1 MSRPPVRKRKWTNN
15 RGSFDEIA
23 RKAVKD
29 FISETDDSVMD
40 LELSAAIMQEAL
52 RLVQHDDEVR
62 AKIRERLIYW
72 INRQ

>member
-1 MSRPPVRKRKWTNN
+1 MDKKPR
-15 RGSFDEIA
+15 SFEEIA
-23 RKAVKD
+23 RQAVNA

-40 LELSAAIMQEAL
+40 SEVRAAIMQEAC

-72 INRQ
+72 IGRQ

>member
-1 MSRPPVRKRKWTNN
+1 MDKQPR
-15 RGSFDEIA
+15 SFDEIA
-23 RKAVKD
+23 RKAIKD

-40 LELSAAIMQEAL
+40 SELRAAIMQEAL

>member
-1 MSRPPVRKRKWTNN
+1 MDKQPR
-15 RGSFDEIA
+15 SFDEIA

-29 FISETDDSVMD
+29 FISDTDDSVMD
-40 LELSAAIMQEAL
+40 SELRAAIMQEAL

>member
-1 MSRPPVRKRKWTNN
+1 MDKQPR
-15 RGSFDEIA
+15 SFDEIA

-29 FISETDDSVMD
+29 FISETDDSVVD
-40 LELSAAIMQEAL
+40 SELRAAIMQEAL